1 MKLKDSKNIFCSV
14 SAGYSSVMMASM
26 IKELYPDHNIVYAMA
41 NTSKERSES
50 LDFMNDANDYF
61 GFNLQ
66 WIESVISQKKGV
78 GSSYRL
84 VDYKDLKR
92 NGEIFEDGIKKYGIP
107 CRINKWCNRDLKVVP
122 MKKFCDDVF
131 GFKNYSIAVGIRYD
145 EIDRVKKDY
154 DTNNIFYP
162 LVDNKI
168 TTKDRNLFWNDKP
181 IKIKI
186 PAYKGNC
193 DMCFEKSNRKLMT
206 TILEEPEI
214 VSWWDEMEKKYSKLP
229 IDGKNS
235 YNAFAENGGM
245 NFYRQNKTIQELVE
259 MAKNPFS
266 KATDE
271 YIYESDLFDSEDECG
286 RSCSAF

>member
-66 WIESVISQKKGV
+66 WIESVISHKKGV

>member
-66 WIESVISQKKGV
+66 WVESVISQKKGV

-122 MKKFCDDVF
+122 MRKFCDDVF
-131 GFKNYSIAVGIRYD
+131 GVKNYSIAVGIRYD